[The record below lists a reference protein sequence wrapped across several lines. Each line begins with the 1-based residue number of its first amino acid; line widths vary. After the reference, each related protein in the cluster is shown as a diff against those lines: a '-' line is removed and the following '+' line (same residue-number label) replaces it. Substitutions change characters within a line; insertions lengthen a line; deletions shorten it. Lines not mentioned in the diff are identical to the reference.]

1 MKKILP
7 IFIAVALSAGF
18 VACSD
23 DDDNIDLNDYTE
35 WRTQNDEWVAE
46 MMAKTNPDGTPYYTP
61 LVPAWN
67 PGAYVLI
74 HYFNDRSETAG
85 NLTPLYTS
93 VVDVF
98 YDGYD
103 CEGELFDSSKG
114 VTTYGIPGTQ
124 RFAIN
129 NTIQGW
135 AIALEDMHVGDTCE
149 VIVPYQVA
157 YGTTYS
163 SSIKPYS
170 SLRFNIRLTD
180 IYRYEGIPD

>member
-7 IFIAVALSAGF
+7 VLMAAAVAAGF
-18 VACSD
+18 SACSD
-23 DDDNIDLNDYTE
+23 DDSIDLSDYSDWRDKNDA
-35 WRTQNDEWVAE
+35 WVAE
-46 MMAKTNPDGTPYYTP
+46 MMAKKNTDGTPYYTSI
-61 LVPAWN
+61 VPAWN

-74 HYFNDRSETAG
+74 HFFNDRAETAG
-85 NLTPLYTS
+85 NLSPLYTS

-98 YDGYD
+98 YEGYD
-103 CEGELFDSSKG
+103 CEGNLFDSSEG

-124 RFAIN
+124 RFACN
-129 NTIQGW
+129 GTIQGW
-135 AIALEDMHVGDTCE
+135 SIALEQMHVGDTCE
-149 VIVPYQVA
+149 IIVPYQMA
-157 YGTTYS
+157 YGTTVT